1 MSSQSA
7 KRSNTVGIRQ
17 LKAEL
22 SHHLRRVQAGE
33 ILRVTDRNRIIATI
47 SPALASE
54 GDDPAVQWARALVA
68 AGKAS
73 WSGQRLTVPPRPA
86 RLRPGAPTVSDAVLE
101 DRR

>member
-1 MSSQSA
+1 MSA
-7 KRSNTVGIRQ
+7 RSGPRTTTVGIRQ

-33 ILRVTDRNRIIATI
+33 IIQVTDRSRVIATI
-47 SPALASE
+47 NPVSASE
-54 GDDPAVQWARALVA
+54 GDDPATRWARALVA

-73 WSGQRLTVPPRPA
+73 WAGGKPAGPSRPA
-86 RLRPGAPTVSDAVLE
+86 RLRGTATVADAVIE